1 MKKIIYYLI
10 SFFLSSFG
18 AFIGLLLDVPLWKGA
33 IISFAGLVIVAFINA
48 ILKTITDILS
58 NLK

>member
-10 SFFLSSFG
+10 SIFISLFG

-33 IISFAGLVIVAFINA
+33 IISFAGVVIVTLASA
-48 ILKTITDILS
+48 ILKTVTTVLS